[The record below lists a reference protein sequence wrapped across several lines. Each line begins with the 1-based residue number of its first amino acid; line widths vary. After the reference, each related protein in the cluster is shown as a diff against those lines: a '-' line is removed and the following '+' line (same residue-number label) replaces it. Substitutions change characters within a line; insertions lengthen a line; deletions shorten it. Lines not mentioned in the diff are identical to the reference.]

1 MSSPISVSEIK
12 IQVDEKKVYLIGPRK
27 VGRSGKEPVVYLGK
41 DFEHLLGKKVMLI
54 LQVLEEKEKG
64 QA

>member
-1 MSSPISVSEIK
+1 VI
-12 IQVDEKKVYLIGPRK
+12 
-27 VGRSGKEPVVYLGK
+27 YLGK

-64 QA
+64 